1 MASNTLNQD
10 STINTIRQA
19 GEVRVQL
26 AQVVS
31 TASNKTCNITNQIL
45 TIQIFE
51 DMFSPFITGSIIFRE
66 SLDLINAL
74 PFIGSEYIDLLLFTP
89 GLDVTLKEKAMIT
102 GRFYIYKMTE
112 REYVLEKNIV
122 YQLHFIS
129 EEAITDLNIRLS
141 KGFNGKISDMIV
153 DLVKGKNNLGS
164 NKPLVLVQ
172 TKNSTKYISNYWPI
186 TKNINFLLQQS
197 SSLNSSATYSFFEN
211 RNGFNYVSL
220 DYLNAEDVYQS
231 FTLGSSTDM
240 VDPMGGSS
248 RNIAR
253 DYSKIL
259 ELTVPTGFDYIDRIR
274 TGTYASKLII
284 HDMTTKRYKTVTYD
298 YLQKFNEGSETRLNK
313 FPITTPNI
321 IARVYSTIFVHE
333 VANSVFSNYG
343 DVSNVRVVQD
353 RTSRIKQAESFK
365 LQIKVNGRTDYTV
378 GQKVYLNINTIHPIS
393 EKDTPTE
400 TMDKM
405 YSGNYLIS
413 AIRHVIDRQRHECFM
428 ELIKDSLIFNTG
440 TGNLA

>member
-164 NKPLVLVQ
+164 NKPLVLEQ

-220 DYLNAEDVYQS
+220 DYLNAEDVYQY

-240 VDPMGGSS
+240 VDSMGGSS

-321 IARVYSTIFVHE
+321 IARVYSTIFVNE